1 MHYYL
6 IALAIVAGTCFAFG
20 ILFLFTG
27 LRRKDGSGSTVL
39 FSLFALSYAAVILTG
54 IANYSATSVDDWLS
68 SARLDGVF
76 VVMTWCLLIGYVAL
90 YTGVKPRIFLALLL
104 AAFVSSGI
112 ANVVRPNLI
121 HDEILGLASVTLP
134 WGEQLAYVEA
144 TDSIWATVF
153 LVANLVTIGYV
164 LVACTLQFLRGERQ
178 PALVLG
184 AGMAWFIITIIVD
197 ILVDL
202 GIAPLYFGD
211 FGFLGLAVVLGLQ
224 LTNEV
229 IRTEEELDR
238 HRQSLETLVQER
250 TAELETANDQLANEM
265 AERLGVEQALRRSES
280 AARALINA
288 PPDSAFLLDAEGII
302 MDLNEIAA
310 DRLELSLQQARGRY
324 VFDLFEPQIGKARR
338 AKFDEAIATKHPVR
352 WQDRRAAFVF
362 DNTFYPILDDQ
373 GEVTRVAAFAADIT
387 ERVRSEDA
395 LRRSVEE
402 LAALSAIARVVA
414 NVTEL
419 APTLAHASEIVTD
432 LFAARYTHVIWSEAT
447 EGDSFVWV
455 GHERGSGHTGP
466 GPLDLILSELPGV
479 SRVLREAQP
488 QIISDPQS
496 LALTDVVQDFLVE
509 RNIQS
514 VLLVPL
520 AIRREAVG
528 VLTIASD
535 KPEHG
540 FNEDEVRLAE
550 TIATDLAAAIEGARR
565 FEEAQATA
573 VSEERSRLARELH
586 DAATQSIYSAT
597 LIAEALPR
605 VWARS
610 PAEGERNL
618 VKLRQLV
625 RGALAE
631 MRTLLFELRPAALAA
646 ADLETLLH
654 YLGEALTGRTRIPVE
669 IVAEEADE
677 KYAEPPPNVK
687 LALYRITQEAFNNIA
702 KHSRATQVAAALHRI
717 PDRTTLTIQDNGRG
731 FDLDSVSAARLG
743 LSIMRER
750 AEETGGQLVIES
762 QVGEGTRIAVT
773 WLADQGRKTDDE

>member
-39 FSLFALSYAAVILTG
+39 FSLFALSYGAVILTG
-54 IANYSATSVDDWLS
+54 IANYSATSVEDWLS

-76 VVMTWCLLIGYVAL
+76 VVLTWCLLIGYVAL

-144 TDSIWATVF
+144 TDSLWATVF

-164 LVACTLQFLRGERQ
+164 LVACTLQFRRGERQ

-184 AGMAWFIITIIVD
+184 AGMAWFIMTVIVD

-202 GIAPLYFGD
+202 GIAPLYLGD
-211 FGFLGLAVVLGLQ
+211 FGFLGLAIVLGLQ

-229 IRTEEELDR
+229 MRTEEELAGY
-238 HRQSLETLVQER
+238 RQSLETLVQER
-250 TAELETANDQLANEM
+250 TAELETANDQLAREM

-288 PPDSAFLLDAEGII
+288 PPDSALLLDAEGII
-302 MDLNEIAA
+302 MDLSEVAA
-310 DRLELSLQQARGRY
+310 DRLGLSLQQARGRY
-324 VFDLFEPQIGKARR
+324 AFDLFEPQIAETRR
-338 AKFDEAIATKHPVR
+338 AKLEEAVTTKRPVR

-373 GEVTRVAAFAADIT
+373 GEVTRLAAFAVDIT
-387 ERVRSEDA
+387 ERIRSEEA
-395 LRRSVEE
+395 LERSVEE
-402 LAALSAIARVVA
+402 LAGLNAIARAVTD
-414 NVTEL
+414 VTEL
-419 APTLAHASEIVTD
+419 PSALAQASEIVTD
-432 LFAARYTHVIWSEAT
+432 LFAARYTHVIWA
-447 EGDSFVWV
+447 EGAGEDSFVHV

-466 GPLDLILSELPGV
+466 TPLDLDLSELPVVGQ
-479 SRVLREAQP
+479 VLRETRSR
-488 QIISDPQS
+488 IVSDVRS
-496 LALTDVVQDFLVE
+496 LTLPDIVREFLVE
-509 RNIQS
+509 RYIQS
-514 VLLVPL
+514 ILLVPL

-550 TIATDLAAAIEGARR
+550 TIATDLAAAIEGTRLL
-565 FEEAQATA
+565 EQAQAVA

-586 DAATQSIYSAT
+586 DSVTQILFSVN
-597 LIAEALPR
+597 LIALSLGRLWKRNPEMA
-605 VWARS
+605 ARS
-610 PAEGERNL
+610 TDELQRL
-618 VKLRQLV
+618 T

-631 MRTLLFELRPAALAA
+631 MRTLLRELRPQTIVATELS
-646 ADLETLLH
+646 TLLKQ
-654 YLGEALTGRTRIPVE
+654 LSDSLTARHDIPVYVEVGQLCE
-669 IVAEEADE
+669 I
-677 KYAEPPPNVK
+677 PPEVHV
-687 LALYRITQEAFNNIA
+687 ALYRVAQEALSNVA
-702 KHSRATQVAAALHRI
+702 KHAEASRAAVELVCEAAAVQ
-717 PDRTTLTIQDNGRG
+717 LTITDDGQG
-731 FDLDSVSAARLG
+731 FDPNDVQAECMGLD
-743 LSIMRER
+743 IMRER
-750 AEETGGQLVIES
+750 VNAIGAAMTTTSQPGAGTSIVVTWPIPQTGGDS
-762 QVGEGTRIAVT
+762 HA
-773 WLADQGRKTDDE
+773 KS